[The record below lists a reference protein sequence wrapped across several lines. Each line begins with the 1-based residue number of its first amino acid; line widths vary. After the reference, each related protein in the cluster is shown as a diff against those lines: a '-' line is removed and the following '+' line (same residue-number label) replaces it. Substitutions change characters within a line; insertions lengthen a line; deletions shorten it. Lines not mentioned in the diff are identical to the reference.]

1 MTIVLRHRNIAV
13 DDVDDAMAFYGNALG
28 LQVRNDVPA
37 GGFRWVTVGTDTRA
51 GLEIVPSVPHAGRR
65 SDDVDPTFEPVHAS
79 GADIPQ
85 APMDQ
90 PWGPRDCALRDPSGN
105 TARIA
110 QAPAA

>member
-1 MTIVLRHRNIAV
+1 MTIALRHRNITV
-13 DDVDDAMAFYGNALG
+13 DDVDEAIAFSGDALG

-37 GGFRWVTVGTDTRA
+37 GGFRRVTLGTDTQA
-51 GLEIVPSVPHAGRR
+51 GLEVVLSLPHAGRR
-65 SDDVDPTFEPVHAS
+65 SDDVDATFEPVRAS

-105 TARIA
+105 TVRIA